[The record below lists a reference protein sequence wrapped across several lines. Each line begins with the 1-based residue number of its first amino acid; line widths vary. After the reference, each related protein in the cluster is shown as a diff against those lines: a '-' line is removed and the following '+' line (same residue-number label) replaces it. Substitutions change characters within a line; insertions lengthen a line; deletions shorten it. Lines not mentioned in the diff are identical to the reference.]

1 MNFLHIKQI
10 VGDRFKANSYIFMED
25 SQCIVIDCNTN
36 TLPYL
41 QKNNLEPVYLFV
53 THEHFDHVDG
63 VKKLK
68 ECFPNMV
75 IVASKIT
82 SSLMKDAK
90 TNMSFYLDG
99 IGIEEIEAD
108 VYIEDKSS
116 FLFKE
121 NNIQTYYTPGH
132 TAGGIIIHINNYLFT
147 GDTLLDIKTPTNL
160 PNSSRQQLKE
170 SLDFIDNY
178 FDNNTIFYQ
187 GHGEPF
193 LKKDWDK
200 DISVGIKKIK
210 K

>member
-1 MNFLHIKQI
+1 MAKIDKVIHNK
-10 VGDRFKANSYIFMED
+10 FKANSYIFMED
-25 SQCIVIDCNTN
+25 NQCIIIDCNTN

-41 QKNNLEPVYLFV
+41 QEHNLEPAYLLV
-53 THEHFDHVDG
+53 THEHFDHVEG

-68 ECFPNMV
+68 ECFPNMI

-116 FLFKE
+116 FIFKE

-132 TAGGIIIHINNYLFT
+132 TAGGIIIHIGNVLFT
-147 GDTLLDIKTPTNL
+147 GDTLLNIKTPTNL
-160 PNSSRQQLKE
+160 PNSSKKQLRE
-170 SLDFIDNY
+170 SIEFIDSN
-178 FDNNTIFYQ
+178 FDNDTIFYQ
-187 GHGEPF
+187 GHGDPF
-193 LKKDWDK
+193 QNL
-200 DISVGIKKIK
+200 SGIKIYQ
-210 K
+210 

>member
-1 MNFLHIKQI
+1 MAKIDKVIHNK
-10 VGDRFKANSYIFMED
+10 FKANSYIFMED
-25 SQCIVIDCNTN
+25 NQCIIIDCNTN

-41 QKNNLEPVYLFV
+41 QEHNLEPAYLLV
-53 THEHFDHVDG
+53 THEHFDHVEG

-68 ECFPNMV
+68 ECFPNMI

-116 FLFKE
+116 FIFKE

-132 TAGGIIIHINNYLFT
+132 TAGGIIIHIGNVLFT
-147 GDTLLDIKTPTNL
+147 GDTLLNIKTPTNL
-160 PNSSRQQLKE
+160 PNSSKKQLRE
-170 SLDFIDNY
+170 SIEFIDSN
-178 FDNNTIFYQ
+178 FNNDTIFYQ
-187 GHGEPF
+187 GHGDPF
-193 LKKDWDK
+193 PKSKWDK
-200 DISVGIKKIK
+200 NISIGVKK
-210 K
+210 

>member
-1 MNFLHIKQI
+1 MAKIDKVIHNK
-10 VGDRFKANSYIFMED
+10 FKANSYIFMED
-25 SQCIVIDCNTN
+25 NQCIIIDCNTN

-41 QKNNLEPVYLFV
+41 QEHNLEPAYLLV
-53 THEHFDHVDG
+53 THEHFDHVEG

-116 FLFKE
+116 FIFKE

-132 TAGGIIIHINNYLFT
+132 TTGGIIIHIGNVLFT
-147 GDTLLDIKTPTNL
+147 GDTLLNVKTPTNL
-160 PNSSRQQLKE
+160 PNSSKKQLRE
-170 SLDFIDNY
+170 SIEFIDSN
-178 FDNNTIFYQ
+178 FDNDTIFYQ
-187 GHGEPF
+187 GHGDPF
-193 LKKDWDK
+193 QNL
-200 DISVGIKKIK
+200 SGIKIYQ
-210 K
+210 

>member
-1 MNFLHIKQI
+1 MAKIDKVIHNK
-10 VGDRFKANSYIFMED
+10 FKANSYIFMED
-25 SQCIVIDCNTN
+25 NQCIIIDCNTN

-41 QKNNLEPVYLFV
+41 QEHNLEPAYLLV
-53 THEHFDHVDG
+53 THEHFDHVEG

-68 ECFPNMV
+68 ECFPNMI

-116 FLFKE
+116 FIFKE

-132 TAGGIIIHINNYLFT
+132 TAGGIIIHIGNVLFT
-147 GDTLLDIKTPTNL
+147 GDILLNIKTPTNL
-160 PNSSRQQLKE
+160 PNSSKKQLRE
-170 SLDFIDNY
+170 SIEFIDSN
-178 FDNNTIFYQ
+178 FNNDTIFYQ
-187 GHGEPF
+187 GHGDPF
-193 LKKDWDK
+193 PKSKWDK
-200 DISVGIKKIK
+200 NISIGVKK
-210 K
+210 

>member
-1 MNFLHIKQI
+1 MAKIDKVIHNK
-10 VGDRFKANSYIFMED
+10 FKANSYIFMED
-25 SQCIVIDCNTN
+25 NQCIIIDCNTN

-41 QKNNLEPVYLFV
+41 QEHNLEPAYLLV
-53 THEHFDHVDG
+53 THEHFDHVEG

-68 ECFPNMV
+68 ECFPNMI

-116 FLFKE
+116 FIFKE

-132 TAGGIIIHINNYLFT
+132 TAGGIIIHIGNVLFT
-147 GDTLLDIKTPTNL
+147 GDTLLNIKTPTNL
-160 PNSSRQQLKE
+160 PNSSKKQLRE
-170 SLDFIDNY
+170 SIEFIDSN
-178 FDNNTIFYQ
+178 FNNDTIFYQ
-187 GHGEPF
+187 GHGDPF
-193 LKKDWDK
+193 PKSQWDK
-200 DISVGIKKIK
+200 NISIGVKK
-210 K
+210 

>member
-1 MNFLHIKQI
+1 MAKIDKVIHN
-10 VGDRFKANSYIFMED
+10 RFKANSYIFMED
-25 SQCIVIDCNTN
+25 DGKCIVIDCNTN

-41 QKNNLEPVYLFV
+41 QEHNLEPVYLFV
-53 THEHFDHVDG
+53 THEHFDHVEG

-82 SSLMKDAK
+82 STLMKDAK

-116 FLFKE
+116 FIFKE

-132 TAGGIIIHINNYLFT
+132 TTGGIIIHIGNVLFT
-147 GDTLLDIKTPTNL
+147 GDTVLDVKTPTTL
-160 PNSSRQQLKE
+160 PNSSKKQLRE
-170 SLDFIDNY
+170 SIEFIDSN
-178 FDNNTIFYQ
+178 FDNDTIFYQ

-193 LKKDWDK
+193 PKSKWDK
-200 DISVGIKKIK
+200 NISIGVKKQ
-210 K
+210 

>member
-1 MNFLHIKQI
+1 MAKIDKVIHNK
-10 VGDRFKANSYIFMED
+10 FKANSYIFMED
-25 SQCIVIDCNTN
+25 NQCIIIDCNTN

-41 QKNNLEPVYLFV
+41 QEHILEPAYLLV
-53 THEHFDHVDG
+53 THEHFDHVEG

-68 ECFPNMV
+68 ECFPNMI

-116 FLFKE
+116 FIFKE

-132 TAGGIIIHINNYLFT
+132 TAGGIIIHIGNVLFT
-147 GDTLLDIKTPTNL
+147 GDTLLNIKTPTNL
-160 PNSSRQQLKE
+160 PNSSKKQLRE
-170 SLDFIDNY
+170 SIEFIDSN
-178 FDNNTIFYQ
+178 FNNDTIFYQ
-187 GHGEPF
+187 GHGDPF
-193 LKKDWDK
+193 PKSKWDK
-200 DISVGIKKIK
+200 NISIGVKK
-210 K
+210 

>member
-1 MNFLHIKQI
+1 MAKIDKVIHNK
-10 VGDRFKANSYIFMED
+10 FKANSYIFMED
-25 SQCIVIDCNTN
+25 NQCIIIDCNTN

-41 QKNNLEPVYLFV
+41 QEHNLEPAYLLV
-53 THEHFDHVDG
+53 THEHFDHVEG

-68 ECFPNMV
+68 ECFPNMI

-116 FLFKE
+116 FIFKE

-132 TAGGIIIHINNYLFT
+132 TAGGIIIHIGNVLFT
-147 GDTLLDIKTPTNL
+147 GDTLLNIKTPTNL
-160 PNSSRQQLKE
+160 PNSSKKQLRE
-170 SLDFIDNY
+170 SIEFIDSN
-178 FDNNTIFYQ
+178 FNNDTIFYQ
-187 GHGEPF
+187 GHGDPF
-193 LKKDWDK
+193 PKSKWDK
-200 DISVGIKKIK
+200 NMSIGVKK
-210 K
+210 